1 MAKLRQGWKVELT
14 SSGQRNTKTYANC
27 CAACVFKAIRYMYM
41 VYLRVN
47 LQIKNDQKLEN
58 IIEHFDEEMLL
69 LETEKI

>member
-1 MAKLRQGWKVELT
+1 
-14 SSGQRNTKTYANC
+14 
-27 CAACVFKAIRYMYM
+27 MYM

-58 IIEHFDEEMLL
+58 IIEHFDEEMVL